1 MTLCV
6 DNDHDKLN
14 IFKST
19 HTVNSMKAAKYSSD
33 SSISLFDTGA
43 SRSGTNSEKL
53 LTNVQKCENIIVQGA
68 FGPPFRPSLKG
79 SLGPLELDTVV
90 IPDMNET
97 LLSVS
102 QICNGGST
110 SFQCLAVFTTEG
122 CRVFKIDS
130 VREALTIMHKTGHE
144 IMRGFCHHGLYH
156 EDKSFVNDN
165 NIRMLLTHSK
175 SNSIYDTLHRALG
188 HPGKLGMEWHKRN
201 TLNANYTSEDEQ
213 MIRPVCEGCVFGGM
227 KQTATDHHREHRVN
241 PTRPGQ
247 IFVMDAFTHNHRS
260 FRGMFYA
267 DIFRDLATQIIYIV
281 YTKYR

>member
-53 LTNVQKCENIIVQGA
+53 LTSVQKCENIIVQGA

-97 LLSVS
+97 LLSVF

-122 CRVFKIDS
+122 SRVF
-130 VREALTIMHKTGHE
+130 
-144 IMRGFCHHGLYH
+144 
-156 EDKSFVNDN
+156 
-165 NIRMLLTHSK
+165 
-175 SNSIYDTLHRALG
+175 
-188 HPGKLGMEWHKRN
+188 
-201 TLNANYTSEDEQ
+201 
-213 MIRPVCEGCVFGGM
+213 
-227 KQTATDHHREHRVN
+227 
-241 PTRPGQ
+241 
-247 IFVMDAFTHNHRS
+247 
-260 FRGMFYA
+260 
-267 DIFRDLATQIIYIV
+267 
-281 YTKYR
+281 